1 MHLIR
6 GLHNLDKKKL
16 PARLSIT
23 IGNYDGIHLGHQ
35 KILSS
40 LQQQATKKHTEAMA
54 IIFEPQPR
62 EFFAKEHV
70 HRRLMNLREKL
81 AGFAKYG
88 IKYVLCLRFNE
99 KLLNLSAEIF
109 IQDILINKLNMQDL
123 VVGEDFAFGN
133 KRSGD
138 IELIKKYAKKYD
150 FNLIAIPPII
160 IDNQRVSSTLIRNA
174 LIAGNLELAKK
185 FLGRNYSVCGRV
197 IHGDKRGRELDFP
210 TANIHLH
217 HKTVPLAGVY
227 AIRAYGI
234 NSAPLFGIAN
244 IGFRPTIASKDRR
257 LLEVYL
263 FNFSA
268 DIYGKF
274 IRVEFLKYIRDEKKF
289 QNLEKLKAQ
298 ITDDVAVVKKY
309 FRACSFS

>member
-1 MHLIR
+1 MYLIR
-6 GLHNLDKKKL
+6 GLHNLNKKQL

-35 KILSS
+35 KILSA
-40 LQQQATKKHTEAMA
+40 LQKQAAQEHTAAMA

-99 KLLNLSAEIF
+99 KLLNLTPEYF
-109 IQDILINKLNMQDL
+109 VKHVLLDRLNMHDL

-133 KRSGD
+133 NRSGGID
-138 IELIKKYAKKYD
+138 LIKEYAKKYN
-150 FNLIAIPPII
+150 FNLIAIPQVI
-160 IDNQRVSSTLIRNA
+160 IDNQRISSTLIRNA
-174 LIAGNLELAKK
+174 LITGNLELAKK
-185 FLGRNYSVCGRV
+185 FLGKNYSICGRV
-197 IHGDKRGRELDFP
+197 IHGDKRGRKLEFP

-217 HKTVPLAGVY
+217 YKTVPLAGVY

-234 NSAPLFGIAN
+234 NATPLYGIAN
-244 IGFRPTIASKDRR
+244 VGFRPTVGSTNRR
-257 LLEVYL
+257 LLEIYL
-263 FNFSA
+263 FDFNA

-274 IRVEFLKYIRDEKKF
+274 IRVEFLKHIRDEKKF
-289 QNLEKLKAQ
+289 QSLEELKAQ
-298 ITDDVAVVKKY
+298 IASDVAAVKKY
-309 FRACSFS
+309 FKNA